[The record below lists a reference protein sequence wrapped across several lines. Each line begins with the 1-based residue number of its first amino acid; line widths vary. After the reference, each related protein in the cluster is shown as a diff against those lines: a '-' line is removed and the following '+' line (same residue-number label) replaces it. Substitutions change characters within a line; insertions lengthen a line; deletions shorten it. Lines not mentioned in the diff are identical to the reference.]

1 MKKNENNRK
10 RKKRKKKRYLLKF
23 LLLVALAV
31 GLYYFLTSSIFDIQ
45 KISVEGNHYYTTEQ
59 VIAISEAKTGV
70 NLFEASAS
78 DMKDKLLANPYVK
91 SAKVKRRLPNEIQLI
106 IEERQESAAVPY
118 GDSFIIL
125 DEEGMILRNA
135 QSELT
140 LTIIEGLTVT
150 NMEEGTP
157 LEAEENALMSE
168 TLKLL
173 KETKDHE
180 LFFKKILLGNIVI
193 KAYVYDQLICEG
205 TPENLMNNMDSL
217 QKVLYD
223 LYTKGIERGI
233 IKMGKDGY
241 YAFSPSIE

>member
-91 SAKVKRRLPNEIQLI
+91 SAKVKRRLPNEMRLI

-135 QSELT
+135 QSEPT

-205 TPENLMNNMDSL
+205 TPENIMNNMDSL

-233 IKMGKDGY
+233 IRMGKDGY